1 MSIQKLPNGRW
12 RVQIRRKNLHF
23 DQVFDS
29 EPEARAAQKK
39 FVDAQK
45 GQPGITLEDAWP
57 IYEKSLEF
65 TKKKARTQDT
75 EASRIKR
82 ILRRF
87 GKRAVASITSEDV
100 EQYIVSRMK
109 EESKPSSDAIRLET
123 AAMSALM
130 KFCRRKGW
138 IAANPCIGVARPPGK
153 IAPKRM
159 SAEQEGALI
168 ELQRHSNIRFRSAAR
183 LCLLVRETGARPG
196 EWQNATYDDV
206 DLDNEKVVF
215 RNTKY
220 RNEPRTVPL
229 TKAAVR
235 LLAEHLEDVMITN
248 VELFGGAN
256 LLFPAVGRDGEIR
269 PMHYTGALRDAKKHS
284 LLPKSV
290 RAHTGRHEF
299 ISTLLEET
307 DLDDARV
314 MALVGHHSPSSME
327 AYKHVRN
334 VRFRPHIEGVEPA
347 RRTRRVSSL
356 AKSIGIPT
364 KLLQSFLEKIRQ
376 QQLQQGD
383 KDEGEELLY
392 TKAVL
397 DELHSVVDRLGLS
410 PAERRPA
417 LAKIIGAITSQRS
430 ADRRG
435 RGEQDMAPADD
446 SSDNAVT
453 ELDEE

>member
-1 MSIQKLPNGRW
+1 MSIQKLPSGKW

-23 DQVFDS
+23 DEVFDT
-29 EPEARAAQKK
+29 EHQAR
-39 FVDAQK
+39 DAESK
-45 GQPGITLEDAWP
+45 YLNASKAQPGITLEDAWP
-57 IYEKSLEF
+57 MYEKSLEF
-65 TKKKARTQDT
+65 QKKKARTRDT

-82 ILRRF
+82 ILREF
-87 GKRAVASITSEDV
+87 GKRSVASITSEDV
-100 EQYIVSRMK
+100 EDYIVSRMK
-109 EESKPSSDAIRLET
+109 DKPKPSSDAIRLEA

-130 KFCRRKGW
+130 KYCRKRGW
-138 IAANPCIGVARPPGK
+138 IAANPCIGVARPAGK
-153 IAPKRM
+153 IVPKRM
-159 SAEQEGALI
+159 STEQEGALI
-168 ELQRHSNIRFRSAAR
+168 ELQRHENIRFRSAAR

-206 DLDNEKVVF
+206 DLDNEKVIF

-235 LLAEHLEDVMITN
+235 LLAEHLQDVMITN

-290 RAHTGRHEF
+290 KAHIGRHEF

-307 DLDDARV
+307 ELDDARI

-327 AYKHVRN
+327 VYKHVRN
-334 VRFRPHIEGVEPA
+334 VRFRPQVEEVESA
-347 RRTRRVSSL
+347 RRPQRISSL

-364 KLLQSFLEKIRQ
+364 KLLQSFLEKIRNE
-376 QQLQQGD
+376 QLQEGG

-397 DELHSVVDRLGLS
+397 DQLHSVVDRLLIRHSKFGHRLIAQRHL
-410 PAERRPA
+410 PAGPLPEP
-417 LAKIIGAITSQRS
+417 
-430 ADRRG
+430 
-435 RGEQDMAPADD
+435 
-446 SSDNAVT
+446 
-453 ELDEE
+453 ELR